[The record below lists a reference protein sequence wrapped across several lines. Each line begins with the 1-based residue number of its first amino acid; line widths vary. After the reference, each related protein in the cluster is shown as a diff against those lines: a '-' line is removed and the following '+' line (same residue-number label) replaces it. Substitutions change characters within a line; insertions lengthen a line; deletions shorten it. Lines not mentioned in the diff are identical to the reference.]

1 MQKAG
6 PWIIVT
12 VVALEESKAR
22 EAIALL
28 SHELFVREGV
38 KTI

>member
-1 MQKAG
+1 VRTAG
-6 PWIIVT
+6 PRIIVT
-12 VVALEESKAR
+12 VVAPEENKAR

-28 SHELFVREGV
+28 SHELFVRKGV